1 MTSDSDLLRQYADHG
16 DEAAFAEV
24 VRRQADLV
32 YSVALRVTANSALAE
47 EVTQT
52 VFTLLARR
60 AKALC
65 HYDTLVGWLHTT
77 ARNTAINAVRG
88 ESRRRAREQEA
99 VIMQDSPIMPE
110 ANWAEIGPLLDEAV
124 GTLSE
129 QDSKAVL
136 LRFFKNQSHQE
147 VGAALGL
154 SEDTARKRVERA
166 LEKLRSHFASRG
178 VTASSALL
186 AASLTANSVQAA
198 PVGLAE
204 KIAPISLAGI
214 GGAGAGSAFLLA
226 LIMSTKTKTI
236 LAIVVV
242 LAIAATLAVKL
253 GGSGAAPATASSTPS
268 TPTPVAASLPKASTS
283 APQVATPT
291 MAPLPAHGAVSAD
304 TGLTAT
310 ASTVPANADL
320 KTDVPTLIHL
330 LEIDDFNDLIDY
342 IIPPEELQHDLQAQT
357 REVFAN
363 KLREELGAHGGAAML
378 LDALHSIDGQEPVLN
393 DTGDVATFR
402 LGPATIATAA
412 GHDEIKF
419 KKMNGLWYGP
429 Q

>member
-1 MTSDSDLLRQYADHG
+1 MTSDSDLLRRYADQG

-24 VRRQADLV
+24 VQRQADLV
-32 YSVALRVTANSALAE
+32 YSVALRVTANAALAE

-60 AKALC
+60 AKALSQ
-65 HYDTLVGWLHTT
+65 YDTLVGWLHTT

-88 ESRRRAREQEA
+88 EARRRAREQEA
-99 VIMQDSPIMPE
+99 VIMQETPTMPE

-124 GTLSE
+124 GTLAE
-129 QDSKAVL
+129 PDRKAVL

-147 VGAALGL
+147 VGQALGL

-166 LEKLRSHFASRG
+166 LEKLREHFVKRG
-178 VTASSALL
+178 VKATATLL
-186 AASLTANSVQAA
+186 AAAITANSVQAA

-204 KIAPISLAGI
+204 KVAPISLAGV
-214 GGAGAGSAFLLA
+214 GSAGAGSAFLLA
-226 LIMSTKTKTI
+226 LIMSTKTKIT
-236 LAIVVV
+236 LAVVV
-242 LAIAATLAVKL
+242 MLAIAATLAVKL
-253 GGSGAAPATASSTPS
+253 GGSGAAPASAGATPS
-268 TPTPVAASLPKASTS
+268 GPTQVAASLPKAVVP
-283 APQVATPT
+283 PQVATPT
-291 MAPLPAHGAVSAD
+291 MAPLPAHGEASAD

-402 LGPATIATAA
+402 LGPATIATEA
-412 GHDEIKF
+412 GHDEIRF